1 MPTENRKRAARAV
14 CAFKGLVPRNREF
27 RPYIPRRDKVV
38 RSDFPELIE
47 RTKYMERILKRV
59 IEGISLD
66 TKSLGKLADALDADY
81 HDKGGNPSDPQ
92 DDEGLRMDDEACTME
107 PVGDNTTHFSGE
119 FSYWNF
125 SMRIKSHIQSQIREP
140 DTRVCITITVNMQVA
155 RLTKIKLQ
163 DPDHS
168 SDFPRAHHLRPSNS
182 HLSAAIASCP
192 PRHIANFLVKIFFKY
207 SETHYF
213 LVQQSWILSKLDLLY
228 NNPENFSHKGAE
240 VTVAIILSVLA
251 IGTQYAH
258 LESLSQAPTSA
269 SGSTFSEDDVGTTFY
284 QQAIRLLPEIIE
296 IASLESVQACLLF
309 GYYALP
315 IDASGLGFIYINL
328 AMRLGMQNGMH
339 RKCKNEAFSR
349 SMIETRNRVW
359 WTAYVLERKI
369 SLFHGRPLS
378 VLRSDVDANIPLY
391 QASVQPQDCPGSITR
406 AEISIQLVHF
416 LEDTFHEINLLR
428 NCQKQ
433 EISKIVSRLLT
444 TKDALTNWWDSLPN
458 EVVAVQ
464 AQQPEHIR
472 SAMHLKLE
480 YCLVRMFFGRPF
492 LLKQETTHSNTNSPA
507 HSEAFDGQSRL
518 TDGSQNS
525 TLGRNDLITDCIR
538 AATEALDICR
548 VLRDSGLGLAR
559 ASYIEYSSCRAS
571 LLVLIAYSIQNFS
584 EQFRKSLYEG
594 LDMIREMSA
603 AGESAR
609 SEVSLIE
616 SLERALARLHTGA
629 QKVRPSEPQRDS
641 MSDYEAFKSWGAYL
655 AEKGKIGCSGSAPNA
670 STSHASAAALPTGD
684 VAAFGNQLDCMPEA
698 SSDLFNSFDPMIE
711 MSIFGT
717 ENLSP
722 SVGWPTYTEAQVL
735 EHFLTNPHYGA
746 G

>member
-1 MPTENRKRAARAV
+1 MVMEHRKRAARA
-14 CAFKGLVPRNREF
+14 CDEC
-27 RPYIPRRDKVV
+27 RRLKEKCEGGAPCRRCSHFQRQQYLTFIRDRTG

-47 RTKYMERILKRV
+47 RTRYMERILKRT

-66 TKSLGKLADALDADY
+66 TKSLGKLADALDTDY
-81 HDKGGNPSDPQ
+81 HDKGAISSDPK
-92 DDEGLRMDDEACTME
+92 DLESLGMDDETCTMD

-125 SMRIKSHIQSQIREP
+125 SMRIKSHIQSQIKEP
-140 DTRVCITITVNMQVA
+140 DTRY
-155 RLTKIKLQ
+155 
-163 DPDHS
+163 PDHS
-168 SDFPRAHHLRPSNS
+168 SDFPRAHHLRPSNN
-182 HLSAAIASCP
+182 HLSAAISSCP

-207 SETHYF
+207 SETHYY
-213 LVQQSWILSKLDLLY
+213 LVQESWVLSKLDLLY
-228 NNPENFSHKGAE
+228 HNPESFSHKGAE
-240 VTVAIILSVLA
+240 VTVAIILSVFA

-258 LESLSQAPTSA
+258 LESLGQAQTSA
-269 SGSTFSEDDVGTTFY
+269 SGSTFSEDDVGATFY

-315 IDASGLGFIYINL
+315 VDASGLGFIYINL

-359 WTAYVLERKI
+359 WTAYVLERYGYSEDIYLSRKTSFA
-369 SLFHGRPLS
+369 SL
-378 VLRSDVDANIPLY
+378 
-391 QASVQPQDCPGSITR
+391 QPQDCPGSITR

-444 TKDALTNWWDSLPN
+444 TKSALTKWWNSLPN
-458 EVVAVQ
+458 DVVAVR
-464 AQQPEHIR
+464 AEQPEHIR

-480 YCLVRMFFGRPF
+480 YCLVRMFVGRPF
-492 LLKQETTHSNTNSPA
+492 LLKQETSQSNTSSPS
-507 HSEAFDGQSRL
+507 HSDAIENQSRL
-518 TDGSQNS
+518 TDGGSQKS
-525 TLGRNDLITDCIR
+525 TSGRNDLIHDCIQ
-538 AATEALDICR
+538 AATEALDICQI
-548 VLRDSGLGLAR
+548 LRDSGLGLAR

-571 LLVLIAYSIQNFS
+571 LLVLIAYSIQKFS

-629 QKVRPSEPQRDS
+629 RNDRQGEPQRNS
-641 MSDYEAFKSWGAYL
+641 ISDYEAFKNWGAYL
-655 AEKGKIGCSGSAPNA
+655 AEEGKLGYSGSAPDA
-670 STSHASAAALPTGD
+670 STSRVSTAVLPTDD
-684 VAAFGNQLDCMPEA
+684 VAAFGNQQDCMPEA
-698 SSDLFNSFDPMIE
+698 DNDLFNAFDPMIQ

-722 SVGWPTYTEAQVL
+722 SAGWPTYTEAQVL

-746 G
+746 D

>member
-1 MPTENRKRAARAV
+1 MVMEHRKRAARA
-14 CAFKGLVPRNREF
+14 CDEC
-27 RPYIPRRDKVV
+27 RRLKEKDRTG

-47 RTKYMERILKRV
+47 RTRYMERILKRT

-66 TKSLGKLADALDADY
+66 TKSLGKLADALDTDY
-81 HDKGGNPSDPQ
+81 HDKGAISSDPK
-92 DDEGLRMDDEACTME
+92 DLESLGMDDETCTMD
-107 PVGDNTTHFSGE
+107 PVGDNTT
-119 FSYWNF
+119 
-125 SMRIKSHIQSQIREP
+125 
-140 DTRVCITITVNMQVA
+140 
-155 RLTKIKLQ
+155 L
-163 DPDHS
+163 
-168 SDFPRAHHLRPSNS
+168 
-182 HLSAAIASCP
+182 
-192 PRHIANFLVKIFFKY
+192 KIFFKY
-207 SETHYF
+207 SETHYY
-213 LVQQSWILSKLDLLY
+213 LVQESWVLSKLDLLY
-228 NNPENFSHKGAE
+228 HNPESFSHKGAE
-240 VTVAIILSVLA
+240 VTVAIILSVFA

-258 LESLSQAPTSA
+258 LESLGQAQTSA
-269 SGSTFSEDDVGTTFY
+269 SGSTFSEDDVGATFY

-315 IDASGLGFIYINL
+315 VDASGLGFIYINL

-359 WTAYVLERKI
+359 WTAKI
-369 SLFHGRPLS
+369 SIFHGRPLS

-391 QASVQPQDCPGSITR
+391 QASLQPQDCPGSITR

-444 TKDALTNWWDSLPN
+444 TKSALTKWWNSLPN
-458 EVVAVQ
+458 DVVAVR
-464 AQQPEHIR
+464 AEQPEHIR

-480 YCLVRMFFGRPF
+480 YCLVRMFVGRPF
-492 LLKQETTHSNTNSPA
+492 LLKQETSQSNTSSPS
-507 HSEAFDGQSRL
+507 HSDAIENQSRL
-518 TDGSQNS
+518 TDGGSQKS
-525 TLGRNDLITDCIR
+525 TSGRNDLIHDCIQ
-538 AATEALDICR
+538 AATEALDICQI
-548 VLRDSGLGLAR
+548 LRDSGLGLAR

-571 LLVLIAYSIQNFS
+571 LLVLIAYSIQKFS

-629 QKVRPSEPQRDS
+629 RNDRQGEPQRNS
-641 MSDYEAFKSWGAYL
+641 ISDYEAFKNWGAYL
-655 AEKGKIGCSGSAPNA
+655 AEEGKLGYSGSAPDA
-670 STSHASAAALPTGD
+670 STSRVSTAVLPTDD
-684 VAAFGNQLDCMPEA
+684 VAAFGNQQDCMPEA
-698 SSDLFNSFDPMIE
+698 DNDLFNAFDPMIQ

-722 SVGWPTYTEAQVL
+722 SAGWPTYTEAQVL

-746 G
+746 D

>member
-1 MPTENRKRAARAV
+1 MEHRKRAARACDECRRLKEKCEGGAPCRRCSHFQRV
-14 CAFKGLVPRNREF
+14 CAFKGLVPKNREF
-27 RPYIPRRDKVV
+27 RPYIPRDRAG
-38 RSDFPELIE
+38 RSEYSELIE
-47 RTKYMERILKRV
+47 RSRYMERILKRT
-59 IEGISLD
+59 IEGISFD
-66 TKSLGKLADALDADY
+66 TKSLGKLAEALDADY
-81 HDKGGNPSDPQ
+81 HDKGAISSDPK
-92 DDEGLRMDDEACTME
+92 DVEGLGIDDEACTME
-107 PVGDNTTHFSGE
+107 PVGDTTTHFSGE

-125 SMRIKSHIQSQIREP
+125 SMRIKSHIQSQIKEP
-140 DTRVCITITVNMQVA
+140 DTR
-155 RLTKIKLQ
+155 
-163 DPDHS
+163 DPDHAS
-168 SDFPRAHHLRPSNS
+168 NFPRAHHLRPSNN
-182 HLSAAIASCP
+182 HLSAAIASFP
-192 PRHIANFLVKIFFKY
+192 PPYIANFLVKTFFKY

-213 LVQQSWILSKLDLLY
+213 LVQESWVLSKVDLLY
-228 NNPENFSHKGAE
+228 NNPDSISHKGAE
-240 VTVAIILSVLA
+240 VTVAIVLSVFA

-258 LESLSQAPTSA
+258 LESLGQASTSA
-269 SGSTFSEDDVGTTFY
+269 SGSTFSEDDVGATFY
-284 QQAIRLLPEIIE
+284 QHAIRLLPEIIE

-315 IDASGLGFIYINL
+315 VDASGLGFIYINL

-339 RKCKNEAFSR
+339 RKCKNDAFTR
-349 SMIETRNRVW
+349 SMVETRNRVW
-359 WTAYVLERKI
+359 WTAKI
-369 SLFHGRPLS
+369 SIFHGRPLS

-391 QASVQPQDCPGSITR
+391 QAIFQPQDCPESITR

-433 EISKIVSRLLT
+433 EISKIVSRLIT
-444 TKDALTNWWDSLPN
+444 TKSALTNWWDSLPN
-458 EVVAVQ
+458 DVVTVR

-480 YCLVRMFFGRPF
+480 YCLVRMFVGRPF
-492 LLKQETTHSNTNSPA
+492 LLKQENPHSNTSSPA
-507 HSEAFDGQSRL
+507 HSDAIENQSRS
-518 TDGSQNS
+518 TDGGSQKS
-525 TLGRNDLITDCIR
+525 ITGRNDLIHDCIQ
-538 AATEALDICR
+538 AATEALDICQI
-548 VLRDSGLGLAR
+548 LRDSGLGLAR

-594 LDMIREMSA
+594 LEMIREMSA

-629 QKVRPSEPQRDS
+629 QNARQGESQQNT
-641 MSDYEAFKSWGAYL
+641 MSDYEAFKNWGAHL
-655 AEKGKIGCSGSAPNA
+655 AEKGKPGYSGSAPDSSSGHV
-670 STSHASAAALPTGD
+670 STAALQIGD
-684 VAAFGNQLDCMPEA
+684 IAAFSNHQDCMPEA
-698 SSDLFNSFDPMIE
+698 DNDLFNAFDPMIQ

-722 SVGWPTYTEAQVL
+722 SAGWPTYTEAQVL
-735 EHFLTNPHYGA
+735 EHFLTNPHYGT